1 MSNISIRHA
10 TPNDLPALASLMHEA
25 FVEYKSAY
33 TDEGFAA
40 TTPTSSQ
47 LAQRMAEG
55 PIWLVIEDDVLLGT
69 VSVVARAQELYIR
82 GMAVS
87 PQARG
92 RQLGELLMKTVED
105 FALAHGHKRLVLS
118 TTPFLT
124 RAIRLYERLGFQ
136 RTADTPHDLFGT
148 PLFTMVK
155 VIHDH

>member
-1 MSNISIRHA
+1 MY
-10 TPNDLPALASLMHEA
+10 EA

-33 TDEGFAA
+33 TDEGFTA
-40 TTPTSSQ
+40 TTPTSDQ

-55 PIWLVIEDDVLLGT
+55 PIWLVVDDRVLLGT
-69 VSVVARAQELYIR
+69 VSVVARAQGLYIR

-87 PQARG
+87 PHARG

-105 FALAHGHKRLVLS
+105 FALAHDHKLLVLS
-118 TTPFLT
+118 TTPFLI

-136 RTADTPHDLFGT
+136 QTADTPHDLFGT

-155 VIHDH
+155 MIHDD